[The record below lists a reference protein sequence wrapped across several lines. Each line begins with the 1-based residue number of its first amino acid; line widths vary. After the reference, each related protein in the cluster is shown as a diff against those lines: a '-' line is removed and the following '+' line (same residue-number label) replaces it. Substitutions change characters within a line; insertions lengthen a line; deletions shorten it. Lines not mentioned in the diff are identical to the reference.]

1 MKRYVG
7 FLFVILAWG
16 LLIQATQAQHVSVNA
31 ADYTRRLA
39 PGTIVAA
46 FGTNLSTSM
55 AVATTIPLPKEL
67 GGTRVT
73 VSGQQA
79 ALFFVSPLQV
89 NYQIPPTVSPG
100 TAEVVITRAD
110 GISSRET
117 IQILNSAPAIFTLN
131 QSGSGTGAI
140 LDGRTFKLGPFNG
153 WTESGEPTIL
163 ALFGTGLGDAS
174 RSSGVSPRLR
184 VLVEGIEARLHY
196 AGPHPVFVGLDQINF
211 ELPLPVESQSPWS
224 VVVKV
229 DNQASNTATIDVLMP
244 QLNQMS
250 LAFSHVPIEGIDA
263 LEVTIK
269 SIILT
274 TDKGVEVVVLSTPV
288 ELNLLA
294 PNPLADLLKATRIPP
309 GTYVSVTV
317 EYSNLK
323 ASFNG
328 QMVRIEPTEGKV
340 TRQFPQPITIPK
352 EKPGGLKL
360 HIDLRESIRPQ
371 PDGSYLF
378 TPVIQVILIGAGE
391 HHGLNVFSGK
401 IQSLDAVT
409 GMLEVIKDGGKGGV
423 VKVDA
428 SQAVIFGPHGEI
440 LAFSAL
446 KAGDSV
452 MVIGWLNHEGKV
464 VATAIRLVGADY
476 LPPQGLAVTGTI
488 LEIDR
493 SVNTF
498 ITRVEHWLLKRGPF
512 PFGPPS
518 RLRVV
523 WDEQTK
529 FFKDGDGPA
538 TPDDLKVGAQVYV
551 LFEQVENKYLAKIV
565 RILGDSVEGV
575 ITDTSGLPNS
585 FKMVAHEFKSH
596 GIWSSFDDS
605 TASHPT
611 RIITVE
617 LDGDTKIITVFG
629 VKLTP
634 EDLRIGDVVSVTG
647 SFTDTGR
654 TTIKANLI
662 IVAPIPSHIS
672 VEGTV
677 KPDDVNA
684 LLMFFKL
691 TKLTPD
697 NSNSKVGVLV
707 TPQTQ
712 ILDKEGNQIS
722 KNDFFDHL
730 KAATRRL
737 RVEGRQVPPTP
748 VLIFGTPTVIL
759 ASKINLKD

>member
-7 FLFVILAWG
+7 FLFVILAWS
-16 LLIQATQAQHVSVNA
+16 LLIQAAQAQHVTVNA

-89 NYQIPPTVSPG
+89 NYQIPPTVLPG

-163 ALFGTGLGDAS
+163 ALFGTGLGDAGS
-174 RSSGVSPRLR
+174 SSGVSPRLR
-184 VLVEGIEARLHY
+184 LLVEGVEARLHY

-211 ELPLPVESQSPWS
+211 ELPLPVESQGPLS

-229 DNQASNTATIDVLMP
+229 DSQASNTATIDVLMP
-244 QLNQMS
+244 PLNQMS
-250 LAFSHVPIEGIDA
+250 LVFSHVPIEGIDT

-269 SIILT
+269 SIVLT

-294 PNPLADLLKATRIPP
+294 PNPLADLLKTTQIPP

-317 EYSNLK
+317 EYSGLK

-328 QMVRIEPTEGKV
+328 QMVKIEPTEGKV
-340 TRQFPQPITIPK
+340 TRQLPRPVTIPK

-391 HHGLNVFSGK
+391 RHGLNIFSGK
-401 IQSLDAVT
+401 IQGLDVT
-409 GMLEVIKDGGKGGV
+409 SRMLEVIKDGGKGRV

-428 SQAVIFGPHGEI
+428 SQAVIFGPQGEI
-440 LAFSAL
+440 LEFSAL
-446 KAGDSV
+446 KIGESV
-452 MVIGWLNHEGKV
+452 MVIGWLDHEGKV
-464 VATAIRLVGADY
+464 VAIAIRLVDADD

-493 SVNTF
+493 NANTF
-498 ITRVEHWLLKRGPF
+498 IMRVEHWLLKRGLF

-518 RLRVV
+518 KLRVI
-523 WDEQTK
+523 WNEQTQ
-529 FFKDGDGPA
+529 FFKDGDGPV

-551 LFEQVENKYLAKIV
+551 ACEKVEDKCLAKVV
-565 RILGDSVEGV
+565 RILGDRVEGV
-575 ITDTSGLPNS
+575 ITDTSGLPAS

-596 GIWSSFDDS
+596 GIWSNFDES
-605 TASHPT
+605 IASHPT

-617 LDGDTKIITVFG
+617 LDEETKIITVFG
-629 VKLTP
+629 VKLNP

-647 SFTDTGR
+647 KFTSTER
-654 TTIKANLI
+654 TTIKARLI
-662 IVAPIPSHIS
+662 IVAPIPSRIS

-677 KPDDVNA
+677 EPNDVNA
-684 LLMFFKL
+684 LLMFFR
-691 TKLTPD
+691 LTPD
-697 NSNSKVGVLV
+697 NSNGKVGVLV

-712 ILDKEGNQIS
+712 IFDKEGQRLG
-722 KNDFFDHL
+722 KNEFFDHL
-730 KAATRRL
+730 KAATRKL
-737 RVEGRQVPPTP
+737 RVEGRQAPATP
-748 VLIFGTPTVIL
+748 IPIFGASTVVL